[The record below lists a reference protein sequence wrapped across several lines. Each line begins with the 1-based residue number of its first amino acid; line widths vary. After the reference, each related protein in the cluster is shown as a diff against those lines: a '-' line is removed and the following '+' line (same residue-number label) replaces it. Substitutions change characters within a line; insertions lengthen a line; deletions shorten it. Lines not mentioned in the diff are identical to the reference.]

1 MNNMGAKTI
10 EIPPIKSQKYS
21 MCAQILLRILAT
33 TFTLTAAC
41 LIFTS
46 DETVNV
52 FTIEMEARYSYSPA
66 LKFFAYANIIGCA
79 FSVFSL
85 FLASI
90 YGRMGIHP
98 SKYFYLFIHD
108 MQNERQIRWDKSQT
122 DRRNSKANQSNGK
135 MNIKTS
141 RSNMN
146 LDPTS
151 LKYAYTRMQNEVV
164 NLGAT
169 NQDDLIIMSR
179 KQRKFK
185 GKVTI
190 PSGVLSEGE
199 FQHTLANGELLTIK
213 KNIQQEIP
221 QIDIQKIL
229 KASVDKLKNFRL
241 HEIEPRIEYQQ

>member
-41 LIFTS
+41 LVFTS

-66 LKFFAYANIIGCA
+66 LKFFTYANIIGCA

-108 MQNERQIRWDKSQT
+108 MIMMALLLAGCAAATTIGYVAKYGESHSGWMPICDSVRKFCHKIIASIAF
-122 DRRNSKANQSNGK
+122 SYFGVIFYVCLAIISANQ
-135 MNIKTS
+135 
-141 RSNMN
+141 
-146 LDPTS
+146 
-151 LKYAYTRMQNEVV
+151 Y
-164 NLGAT
+164 
-169 NQDDLIIMSR
+169 R
-179 KQRKFK
+179 K
-185 GKVTI
+185 
-190 PSGVLSEGE
+190 
-199 FQHTLANGELLTIK
+199 
-213 KNIQQEIP
+213 IQ
-221 QIDIQKIL
+221 
-229 KASVDKLKNFRL
+229 V
-241 HEIEPRIEYQQ
+241 